1 MKRIFLYLAAALCCL
16 CLTACQTDTPP
27 ETTAPIQSVPT
38 TKTVYLHTSVTQEHG
53 ASVTRTEYVYD
64 EADRLTHIVT
74 YANDQETSRYQVQC
88 DENGNAIRWS
98 SGNTAMQCSYDAEG
112 HTLGTSVLMDG
123 RTVSATTYEWTDGLR
138 TAIIS
143 TGKDFESRHSFTYD
157 EAGHLVRQDI
167 YTNGELTGYTVC
179 TNDEQGRVVNATAY
193 LPDGS
198 AASQITY
205 VYGDVTETRTTTL
218 ADGTVT
224 QIVVLTYDENGNLA
238 TSVTRDGA
246 GSVIEK
252 QTHLWRAVTVPID
265 CPRAPI

>member
-1 MKRIFLYLAAALCCL
+1 
-16 CLTACQTDTPP
+16 
-27 ETTAPIQSVPT
+27 
-38 TKTVYLHTSVTQEHG
+38 
-53 ASVTRTEYVYD
+53 
-64 EADRLTHIVT
+64 
-74 YANDQETSRYQVQC
+74 
-88 DENGNAIRWS
+88 
-98 SGNTAMQCSYDAEG
+98 
-112 HTLGTSVLMDG
+112 
-123 RTVSATTYEWTDGLR
+123 
-138 TAIIS
+138 
-143 TGKDFESRHSFTYD
+143 
-157 EAGHLVRQDI
+157 
-167 YTNGELTGYTVC
+167 
-179 TNDEQGRVVNATAY
+179 VVNATAY